1 MGTTTDRHLV
11 RARNQLLTGVVLL
24 VVGVLLATGLVL
36 GEATVA
42 AGIGYAAGIAGLIL
56 IGNSLVAKRRGDG

>member
-1 MGTTTDRHLV
+1 MPTTDPHLT
-11 RARNQLLTGVVLL
+11 RSRNQLLTGIVLL

-42 AGIGYAAGIAGLIL
+42 AGIGYAAGIAGIIL
-56 IGNSLVAKRRGDG
+56 IVNSVVAKRRGDG